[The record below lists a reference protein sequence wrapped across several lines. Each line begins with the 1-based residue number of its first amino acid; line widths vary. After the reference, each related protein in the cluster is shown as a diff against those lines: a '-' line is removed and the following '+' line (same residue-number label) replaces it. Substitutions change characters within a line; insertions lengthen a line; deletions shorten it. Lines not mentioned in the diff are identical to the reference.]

1 MRIGDD
7 GILELLAP
15 PSCPESLLRQTVA
28 RESDAIAR
36 LRRQFVRHV
45 PPDLSENAPFLL
57 LGRPYP
63 LHLTRRL
70 RLFDHGFLIPD
81 GSAEE
86 KKSALI
92 TLYRE
97 LAKSLIPPRVAMFRD
112 RFAVGPEKIN
122 INTASTRWGSCSARR
137 TLSFSWKLI
146 QCPPDTVDYVV
157 VHELSH
163 LEEMNHSPAF
173 WRKVASVLPDYA
185 ARRAEL
191 RVFARTLP
199 RW

>member
-15 PSCPESLLRQTVA
+15 PRIPESLLLQAAA

-36 LRRQFVRHV
+36 LRRRFVRPA
-45 PPDLSENAPFLL
+45 PPDFSGNASFML
-57 LGRPYP
+57 LGQSYP
-63 LHLTRRL
+63 LRLTCRL

-86 KKSALI
+86 KKAAL
-92 TLYRE
+92 TALYRD
-97 LAKSLIPPRVAMFRD
+97 LAKALIPPRVAMFRD
-112 RFAVGPEKIN
+112 RFSIRPEKIS
-122 INTASTRWGSCSARR
+122 INAASTRWGSCSARR

-157 VHELSH
+157 VHELAH

-173 WRKVASVLPDYA
+173 WRRVASVLPDYA
-185 ARRAEL
+185 ARRARL
-191 RVFARTLP
+191 RAFARTLP